1 MCHYN
6 MLSFVVAEYKYCNYE
21 LYKNIKNYFEN
32 TKRVYW
38 WAEVQVVHSKSL
50 WGHIQGSNGDSQQ
63 EQRLNKLSIKK
74 QRVAFSVSLKRSFII
89 VKFSFCW
96 IEKLW
101 ILCEMINYLEEEW
114 GYEWKLCN
122 TLSNREDVKY
132 KMN

>member
-21 LYKNIKNYFEN
+21 LCKNIKNYFEN

-63 EQRLNKLSIKK
+63 EQRLNKLSIKEAEGGF
-74 QRVAFSVSLKRSFII
+74 Q
-89 VKFSFCW
+89 
-96 IEKLW
+96 
-101 ILCEMINYLEEEW
+101 CEFEEEF
-114 GYEWKLCN
+114 YY
-122 TLSNREDVKY
+122 RQV
-132 KMN
+132 